1 MNEQDLRDCFAM
13 FALAGAMMAN
23 KSHSAQDIWEIADEM
38 LEARNKKPESE
49 EGIVKIKRA
58 RKS

>member
-1 MNEQDLRDCFAM
+1 
-13 FALAGAMMAN
+13 MMAN

>member
-1 MNEQDLRDCFAM
+1 MNEQDLRDAFAM

-38 LEARNKKPESE
+38 LEARNKKPESD
-49 EGIVKIKRA
+49 EGIVKIKRT
-58 RKS
+58 RKP